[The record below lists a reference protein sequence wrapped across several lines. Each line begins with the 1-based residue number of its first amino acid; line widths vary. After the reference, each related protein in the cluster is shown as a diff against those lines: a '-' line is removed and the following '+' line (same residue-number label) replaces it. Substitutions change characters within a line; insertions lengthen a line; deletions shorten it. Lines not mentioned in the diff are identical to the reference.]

1 MKKKGNVPMLKRLK
15 SYYKDAIV
23 INEQVA
29 DAARYEWFYTKEG
42 DKIGIDKHRLSKQ
55 EKQLLSIF
63 LTPILDA
70 NHTMS
75 EEEQAWLRWIVHED
89 AAMLQHLFSPPPYCR
104 FIHFLTKRSVANKGD
119 FYDAVSGLFPDPI
132 TIVWEHEHRGVII
145 EKKQEQTAEP
155 LPFTD
160 IIDTL
165 ATDFYA
171 TIHLFIGQIHPYD
184 EQLYESF
191 RYEKR
196 CFELAQTYMPKQTVY
211 QMEDVIP
218 LLLIHGHPELEEVKK
233 AFPFLETLDDEWLRI
248 MQTFLQCNLNVS
260 MAAKKLYMH
269 RNSLQYRIDKFIE
282 KTGIDIKHFKGA
294 VAVYLAILLQQ
305 YINKRC

>member
-1 MKKKGNVPMLKRLK
+1 MLKRLK

-42 DKIGIDKHRLSKQ
+42 DKIGIDKQRLSKQ

-63 LTPILDA
+63 LAPILDA

-75 EEEQAWLRWIVHED
+75 EEEQAWQRWIVHGD
-89 AAMLQHLFSPPPYCR
+89 ATMLQHLSSLPPYCR
-104 FIHFLTKRSVANKGD
+104 FIHFLTKRSVANKDD
-119 FYDAVSGLFPDPI
+119 FHDIVSGLFPDPI

-145 EKKQEQTAEP
+145 EKKQKQAAES
-155 LPFTD
+155 LPFAD

-184 EQLYESF
+184 DQLYESF

-196 CFELAQTYMPKQTVY
+196 CFELAQAYMPEQTVY

-218 LLLIHGHPELEEVKK
+218 LLLIHGHPELETIKK
-233 AFPFLETLDDEWLRI
+233 SFPFLETLDDEWLRI

-260 MAAKKLYMH
+260 LAAKKLYMH

-305 YINKRC
+305 YTDHKRC